1 MIEVRNFSKE
11 IKGKL
16 ILDHVNCSFEPGKVY
31 GLMGVNGSGKT
42 MLMRAIAGLILPSE
56 GSVLIDGHELGMIL
70 HLFQMVQEF

>member
-31 GLMGVNGSGKT
+31 GLMGVNREKPCSCE
-42 MLMRAIAGLILPSE
+42 LLP
-56 GSVLIDGHELGMIL
+56 V
-70 HLFQMVQEF
+70 